1 MINRFTYFI
10 ASDSIGCASSQP
22 SETRCQMLRRL
33 PRFVVVAGI
42 LVLGA
47 AAQAQP
53 FSGQRAIGK
62 ATVEPAVDDS
72 NGSTVY
78 LLTPDKVPL
87 PSQSNPRAS
96 APLYLV
102 MYPTTSTINAPT
114 LNCQPNNC
122 DHANVLP
129 FPTLGYT
136 NGGATCTNFGFPAG
150 GCALVKGHDHLIGM
164 PHTGDFN
171 IAWHV
176 YLVVFTPKGVGDGS
190 INTRVLTLTQISS
203 LVAAGDAVLVDTP
216 ITFNCSAVS
225 EAVYLSG
232 TPLSF

>member
-1 MINRFTYFI
+1 MINRRTYFT
-10 ASDSIGCASSQP
+10 ASDSIGCANSQP
-22 SETRCQMLRRL
+22 SETQCPMLRGL
-33 PRFVVVAGI
+33 SRFLVVAS
-42 LVLGA
+42 VLAVGA
-47 AAQAQP
+47 VAQAQS
-53 FSGQRAIGK
+53 FSGQRAIGR

-78 LLTPDKVPL
+78 LLTPDNVPF

-102 MYPTTSTINAPT
+102 MYPTTSTIDAAT

-122 DHANVLP
+122 DHVQVLP
-129 FPTLGYT
+129 FPAPGYT
-136 NGGATCTNFGFPAG
+136 NGGTACTNFGFPAG
-150 GCALVKGHDHLIGM
+150 GCALVKGHDHLIGL

-176 YLVVFTPKGVGDGS
+176 YLVVFTPKGVGDGA
-190 INTRVLTLTQISS
+190 INTRVLTLTQVSS
-203 LVAAGDAVLVDTP
+203 LVAAGDAFLVDTP

-232 TPLSF
+232 TPLNF

>member
-1 MINRFTYFI
+1 MLNRFAYFNG
-10 ASDSIGCASSQP
+10 SDSIGHANSQLP
-22 SETRCQMLRRL
+22 ETRCPVWRRL
-33 PRFVVVAGI
+33 PHFLVVAGI
-42 LVLGA
+42 LALGA

-53 FSGQRAIGK
+53 FSGQRSVGT

-72 NGSTVY
+72 NGSAVY
-78 LLTPDKVPL
+78 LLTPDNVPL
-87 PSQSNPRAS
+87 PSQSNPTAS
-96 APLYLV
+96 APMYLV
-102 MYPTTSTINAPT
+102 MYPTTSTIDAAT

-122 DHANVLP
+122 NHVQVLP
-129 FPTLGYT
+129 FPAAGYT
-136 NGGATCTNFGFPAG
+136 NGEAACANFGFPAG

-190 INTRVLTLTQISS
+190 INTRVLTLTKVSS
-203 LVAAGDAVLVDTP
+203 LLAAGDAVLIDTP

-225 EAVYLSG
+225 EVVYLSG

>member
-1 MINRFTYFI
+1 VI
-10 ASDSIGCASSQP
+10 
-22 SETRCQMLRRL
+22 
-33 PRFVVVAGI
+33 AGI
-42 LVLGA
+42 LALCA

-78 LLTPDKVPL
+78 LLTPDNVPL
-87 PSQSNPRAS
+87 PSRSNPTAS
-96 APLYLV
+96 APLYLAV
-102 MYPTTSTINAPT
+102 YPTTSTIDAGT
-114 LNCQPNNC
+114 LNCRPDNC
-122 DHANVLP
+122 DHVQVLP
-129 FPTLGYT
+129 FPAPGYT
-136 NGGATCTNFGFPAG
+136 NGGAACTNFGFPAG

-176 YLVVFTPKGVGDGS
+176 YLVVFTPKGAGNGS
-190 INTRVLTLTQISS
+190 INTRVLTLTQVSS
-203 LVAAGDAVLVDTP
+203 LVAAGDAFLVDTP

-225 EAVYLSG
+225 EAVYLNG

>member
-1 MINRFTYFI
+1 MISRNTYFT
-10 ASDSIGCASSQP
+10 ASDSIGRATKPP

-33 PRFVVVAGI
+33 PRFLVVASI

-53 FSGQRAIGK
+53 FSGQRAIGR

-78 LLTPDKVPL
+78 LLTPDNVPF

-102 MYPTTSTINAPT
+102 MYPTTSTIDAAT

-122 DHANVLP
+122 DHVQVLP
-129 FPTLGYT
+129 FPAPGYT
-136 NGGATCTNFGFPAG
+136 NGGTACTNFGFPAG
-150 GCALVKGHDHLIGM
+150 GCALVKGHDHLIGL

-176 YLVVFTPKGVGDGS
+176 YLVVFTPKGLGNS
-190 INTRVLTLTQISS
+190 SANTRVLTLAQISS
-203 LVAAGDAVLVDTP
+203 LVAAGDAFLVDTP
-216 ITFNCSAVS
+216 ITFNCSVVP
-225 EAVYLSG
+225 ETVYLNG
-232 TPLSF
+232 TPLNF

>member
-1 MINRFTYFI
+1 MTPQTIDSFTG
-10 ASDSIGCASSQP
+10 SDSIGHANSQP
-22 SETRCQMLRRL
+22 SEARYPMLRLL
-33 PRFVVVAGI
+33 PRFLVVAII
-42 LVLGA
+42 LAVG

-62 ATVEPAVDDS
+62 TTVEPAVDDS

-78 LLTPDKVPL
+78 LLTPDNVPL

-102 MYPTTSTINAPT
+102 MYPTTSTIDATT

-122 DHANVLP
+122 DHTNVLP
-129 FPTLGYT
+129 FPAPGYT
-136 NGGATCTNFGFPAG
+136 NGAGACPNFGFPSG

-176 YLVVFTPKGVGDGS
+176 YLVVFTPKGVGDGA
-190 INTRVLTLTQISS
+190 INTRVLTLMQVSS
-203 LVAAGDAVLVDTP
+203 LVAAGDAFLVDTP

>member
-164 PHTGDFN
+164 PHKIFQQSKFFERQR
-171 IAWHV
+171 H
-176 YLVVFTPKGVGDGS
+176 F
-190 INTRVLTLTQISS
+190 
-203 LVAAGDAVLVDTP
+203 AATAHHLALRWLEFDV
-216 ITFNCSAVS
+216 CK
-225 EAVYLSG
+225 
-232 TPLSF
+232 